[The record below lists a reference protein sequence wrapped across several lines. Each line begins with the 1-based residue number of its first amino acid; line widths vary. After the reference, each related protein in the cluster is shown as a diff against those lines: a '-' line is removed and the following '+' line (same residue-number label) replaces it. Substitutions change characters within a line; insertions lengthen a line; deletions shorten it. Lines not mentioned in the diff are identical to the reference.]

1 MENVDVSDA
10 AVSLGGLT
18 VGMAILVWHISSWY
32 LSQSSKLSFFKK
44 LKGDW
49 KGLLLPFIP
58 LMLFGSLLILSA
70 GGYLAD
76 LAGIPL
82 WGSNEL
88 GGLALE
94 RGMGGNNPDVTRT
107 NHIALDDGGR
117 SVVLLMLVVFVVYW
131 LKRVR
136 GRDWKEQVALAL
148 PLVCGICLGLSDGYA
163 GWASESLGPPVDS
176 LGASL
181 AGIL

>member
-1 MENVDVSDA
+1 MDNVDVSDA

-18 VGMAILVWHISSWY
+18 IGMGILVWHVMSWY
-32 LSQSSKLSFFKK
+32 LDQNAKLGFFKR
-44 LKGDW
+44 LKGGW
-49 KGLLLPFIP
+49 KGLLLPFLP

-76 LAGIPL
+76 AAGIPL
-82 WGSNEL
+82 WGSNQV
-88 GGLALE
+88 GGFALE
-94 RGMGGNNPDVTRT
+94 EGMGGNNPDVTRT
-107 NHIALDDGGR
+107 NHIALSDGGR
-117 SVVLLMLVVFVVYW
+117 SVVLLMLVAFIAFW

-136 GRDWKEQVALAL
+136 GNDWKEQLALAV
-148 PLVCGICLGLSDGYA
+148 PVICGICLGLSDGYA

-176 LGASL
+176 LGEGL